1 MIVDDISIN
10 RSILTEQLASWDI
23 KSDCVNDGVEA
34 LNKLK
39 AQNVSGKPYDLII
52 LDFLMPGMNG
62 QELAAII
69 SKTPEIADTPIIM
82 LSSCDQ
88 PVSSQQLK
96 TIGIETYL
104 VKPVRENRLYETI
117 LQTLPSKSAKPRTI
131 DEASSPDRDV
141 ETLEQNKVEILVAE
155 DFPLNQDVVR
165 LMLADT
171 PYMPV
176 FANNGLEAV
185 EIYKTEPDRFPI
197 ILMDVSMPVM
207 DGHEATRLI
216 QTYETENGLTSK
228 PIIALTG
235 HALKNDREECLK
247 AGMKDYLSK
256 PVKQSELLEKLELWI
271 EDEAPKQ
278 SVA

>member
-1 MIVDDISIN
+1 
-10 RSILTEQLASWDI
+10 
-23 KSDCVNDGVEA
+23 
-34 LNKLK
+34 
-39 AQNVSGKPYDLII
+39 
-52 LDFLMPGMNG
+52 
-62 QELAAII
+62 
-69 SKTPEIADTPIIM
+69 M

-104 VKPVRENRLYETI
+104 VKPVRENKLYETI

-131 DEASSPDRDV
+131 DKTSSTDRDV
-141 ETLEQNKVEILVAE
+141 ESLEQNKVEILVAE

-235 HALKNDREECLK
+235 HALKNDREEC
-247 AGMKDYLSK
+247 
-256 PVKQSELLEKLELWI
+256 PVSYTHLTLPTI
-271 EDEAPKQ
+271 Y
-278 SVA
+278 SV

>member
-1 MIVDDISIN
+1 MDDISIN

-104 VKPVRENRLYETI
+104 VKPVRENKLYETI

-131 DEASSPDRDV
+131 DKTSSTDRDV
-141 ETLEQNKVEILVAE
+141 ESLEQNKVEILVAE

-165 LMLADT
+165 LMLADM

-256 PVKQSELLEKLELWI
+256 PLKQSELLEKLELWI